1 MMISATIPNILS
13 IIIYGSAGRPMQV
26 EEVTPT
32 LMIFVGLITGTTTIL
47 LYGVFVNKILI
58 KRVKTLNDATK
69 SVMQGDFNAK
79 MEEKGQDEL
88 STLIHNFNQ
97 MSNELK
103 NNEYLSKEFVRN
115 FSHELKTPLSA
126 IKGYADLI
134 IDGSLTEEEQL
145 EYAHIISEESN
156 RLSDLSKSMLLIS
169 LVDSSSIVQ
178 KDEPYNLAEQIRNV
192 IQLTQLEWE
201 SKNIN
206 LDIDMDEV
214 LIQSNKEFTYQI
226 WQNLFT
232 NAVEFSN
239 KSDSISISLKENE
252 DSVLFSIS
260 NPGKLSKEEQ
270 DRIFDLFYVLNKSRN
285 KKSTGIGLT
294 LTKKIVDKL
303 KGKVALSSENN
314 RITFEI
320 ELPKK

>member
-1 MMISATIPNILS
+1 MISSTIPNILS
-13 IIIYGSAGRPMQV
+13 MIIYGTAGRPARL
-26 EEVTPT
+26 EEVTPAT
-32 LMIFVGLITGTTTIL
+32 MLFVGLVTGTTTIL
-47 LYGVFVNKILI
+47 LYGVFVNRILI
-58 KRVKTLNDATK
+58 KRVKTLNEATK
-69 SVMQGDFNAK
+69 NVMQGDFSAS
-79 MEEKGQDEL
+79 MEEQGQDEL

-97 MSNELK
+97 MTNELK

-134 IDGSLTEEEQL
+134 KDGSLSEEEQL

-169 LVDSSSIVQ
+169 LVDSSNIIQ

-192 IQLTQLEWE
+192 IQITQLEWE
-201 SKNIN
+201 SKNIDLN
-206 LDIDMDEV
+206 IEMDEL

-226 WQNLFT
+226 WQNLFS

-239 KSDSISISLKENE
+239 ESNTISISLKEKE
-252 DSVLFSIS
+252 DSVLFTIS
-260 NPGKLSKEEQ
+260 NPGILSKEEQ
-270 DRIFDLFYVLNKSRN
+270 ERIFDLFYVLNKSRN
-285 KKSTGIGLT
+285 KKSTGIGLS

-303 KGKVALSSENN
+303 KGTITLSSVNN
-314 RITFEI
+314 LITFQI
-320 ELPKK
+320 ELPK

>member
-13 IIIYGSAGRPMQV
+13 FIIYGSAGRPAHI
-26 EEVTPT
+26 EEVTPA
-32 LMIFVGLITGTTTIL
+32 LMVFVGLITGTTTIL
-47 LYGVFVNKILI
+47 LYGVVVNRLLI
-58 KRVKTLNDATK
+58 KRVKTLNAATK
-69 SVMQGDFNAK
+69 NVMQGDFSVC
-79 MEEKGQDEL
+79 MEEQGQDEL

-97 MSNELK
+97 MTNELK
-103 NNEYLSKEFVRN
+103 NNEYFNKEFVRN

-134 IDGSLTEEEQL
+134 KDGTLTNEEQV
-145 EYAHIISEESN
+145 EYANIISEESN

-169 LVDSSSIVQ
+169 LVDSSGIIQ

-192 IQLTQLEWE
+192 IQISQLEWE
-201 SKNIN
+201 SKNID

-214 LIQSNKEFTYQI
+214 MVRSNKEFTYQI
-226 WQNLFT
+226 WQNLFA

-239 KSDSISISLKENE
+239 ESEAISLSLKEKV
-252 DSVLFSIS
+252 DSVIFTIS
-260 NPGKLSKEEQ
+260 NPGILSKEDQE
-270 DRIFDLFYVLNKSRN
+270 RVFDLFYILNKSKN

-303 KGKVALSSENN
+303 KGRVTLSSENN
-314 RITFEI
+314 LITFQI
-320 ELPKK
+320 ELPK

>member
-13 IIIYGSAGRPMQV
+13 FIIYGSAGRPAHI
-26 EEVTPT
+26 EEVTPA
-32 LMIFVGLITGTTTIL
+32 LMVFVGLITGTTTIL
-47 LYGVFVNKILI
+47 LYGVVVNRLLI
-58 KRVKTLNDATK
+58 KRVKTLNAATK
-69 SVMQGDFNAK
+69 NVMQGDFSVC
-79 MEEKGQDEL
+79 MEEQGQDEL

-97 MSNELK
+97 MTNELK
-103 NNEYLSKEFVRN
+103 NNEYLNKEFVRN

-134 IDGSLTEEEQL
+134 KDGTLTNEEQV
-145 EYAHIISEESN
+145 EYANIISEESN

-169 LVDSSSIVQ
+169 LVDSSGIIQ

-192 IQLTQLEWE
+192 IQISQLEWE
-201 SKNIN
+201 SKNID

-214 LIQSNKEFTYQI
+214 MVRSNKEFTYQI
-226 WQNLFT
+226 WQNLFA

-239 KSDSISISLKENE
+239 ESEAISLSLKEKV
-252 DSVLFSIS
+252 DSVIFTIS
-260 NPGKLSKEEQ
+260 NPGILSKEDQE
-270 DRIFDLFYVLNKSRN
+270 RVFDLFYILNKSKN

-303 KGKVALSSENN
+303 KGRVTLSSENN
-314 RITFEI
+314 LITFQI
-320 ELPKK
+320 ELPK